1 MTVNAG
7 TRLRDIAI
15 LPHGEELFGSVASV
29 PTAWRA
35 PEEVTDECPHRVA
48 AAWAAIRVHVW
59 EQMVA
64 RHGPISP
71 CRGRRPRPSGDTIV
85 TRLDG
90 SIEQPLIT
98 VDGAGSSYALVDHIT
113 VRRNSATVR
122 TSQKSPGLLRTD
134 PAGDQLES
142 NVDSLYRVPMTHCRV
157 GGGVV
162 GPEDFGAA
170 RIAAGELAEQ
180 YFDDRVNRAV
190 SLACRCCRRPPGRAR
205 PGGRVCARCRER
217 RGRCRG

>member
-1 MTVNAG
+1 MTNAMTVNAG

-29 PTAWRA
+29 PTAWQA

-90 SIEQPLIT
+90 SIEQLLIT

-134 PAGDQLES
+134 PA
-142 NVDSLYRVPMTHCRV
+142 
-157 GGGVV
+157 GVV